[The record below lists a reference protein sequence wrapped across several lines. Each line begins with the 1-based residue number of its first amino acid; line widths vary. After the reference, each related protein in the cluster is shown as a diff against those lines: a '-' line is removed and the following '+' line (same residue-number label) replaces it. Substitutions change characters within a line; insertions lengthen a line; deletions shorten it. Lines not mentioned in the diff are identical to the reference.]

1 MTSRKRIAIITHGGL
16 HGGHFRQ
23 GVPALMGLVETLA
36 GHHDIVAIAANTGP
50 MDEALSLPYR
60 LRTLPGKSGV
70 ASTVAAIV
78 REHARRRI
86 DLLHGFWGHAGGR
99 CAVAASRLL
108 RIPAI
113 VSLQGGETAAVDD
126 IGYGALLSVRQ
137 TARLARTCRHAAA
150 TVALT
155 DFQGRKLVDA
165 GIRPGNLQIVPF
177 GASPEQFPFHERAWG
192 APWRFLHVANL
203 TEVKDQLTLLRA
215 FDRIRLKVDAQ
226 LDIVG
231 PDYLDGQ
238 LQRAVRELGL
248 QDHVRFSGPVPH
260 EDLPACYRDAHMLL
274 HSSLYESQAV
284 VAAEAMASGVAVC
297 ATRVGLFADLDG
309 RCCVTVPCGDAAALA
324 NAALDLLESRK
335 RLNEL
340 VRAGHEWSLQHS
352 DGWTANRYLE
362 LYDDV
367 TRRR

>member
-1 MTSRKRIAIITHGGL
+1 MGRKRIAIITHGGL

-23 GVPALMGLVETLA
+23 GVPALMGLVESLA
-36 GHHDIVAIAANTGP
+36 GHHDVVAIAANTGP
-50 MDEALSLPYR
+50 MDASPSLPYR
-60 LRTLPGKSGV
+60 LRALHGKASFL
-70 ASTVAAIV
+70 STVAAIV
-78 REHARRRI
+78 REHAGKRI

-113 VSLQGGETAAVDD
+113 VSLQGGETAAVND
-126 IGYGALLSVRQ
+126 IGYGTLLSARQ

-155 DFQGRKLVDA
+155 DFQAHRLVDA
-165 GIRPGNLQIVPF
+165 GIRPENLQVVPF
-177 GASPEQFPFHERAWG
+177 GVNPEQFPFHKRQWQ

-203 TEVKDQLTLLRA
+203 NEVKDQVTLLQA
-215 FDRIRLKVDAQ
+215 FDTIRRTVDAR

-238 LQRAVRELGL
+238 LQSTVTKLGL
-248 QDHVRFSGPVPH
+248 QDHVRFAGPVPYA
-260 EDLPACYRDAHMLL
+260 ELPAWYREAHVLL

-309 RCCVTVPCGDAAALA
+309 RCCVTVPCGDAPALA
-324 NAALDLLESRK
+324 KAALDMLESPQ
-335 RLNEL
+335 RLEQL

-352 DGWTANRYLE
+352 DSWTADRYLD

-367 TRRR
+367 MRRR